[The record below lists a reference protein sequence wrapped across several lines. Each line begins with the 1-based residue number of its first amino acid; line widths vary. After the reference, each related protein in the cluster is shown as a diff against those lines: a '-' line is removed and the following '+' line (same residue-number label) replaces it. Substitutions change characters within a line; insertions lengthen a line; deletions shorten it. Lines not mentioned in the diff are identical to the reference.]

1 MTDGFVRG
9 ELNLRNRFNEK
20 PRLGQGF
27 TVLLLSFFCL
37 MGFGIGDISYT
48 MLLQSELGG
57 RQSEEISLS
66 RELCS
71 FLCGIDP
78 FDPAGVLQKGLPY
91 SITAGRNAATSSSYP
106 IEELPAESPLHL
118 EKPALEEELAKK
130 PVEVAIYH
138 THNAETY
145 IPLDKKSKVQGK
157 NGGITLVGEEII
169 KTLAENGVRGVQDL
183 TIHDHPNFP
192 RSYIESKKTASRL
205 LNEHP
210 ELKVLIDL
218 HRDAG
223 IPKKQTTTVNGQE
236 SALIMFVIGNGQG
249 IPNPHWRENLAFA
262 RKVANRLEEKYPGIV
277 KAVRIKNGCYNQN
290 LSPKAILVE
299 IGSDKN
305 TLEEALLAGR
315 CLGEVLAEIIQE

>member
-1 MTDGFVRG
+1 
-9 ELNLRNRFNEK
+9 LRYHFIKRPK
-20 PRLGQGF
+20 LGQGF

-57 RQSEEISLS
+57 GQREEVSLS
-66 RELCS
+66 RELCR

-91 SITAGRNAATSSSYP
+91 SITGGRNAVISSSYP
-106 IEELPAESPLHL
+106 TEELPIESSRLLQDPSL
-118 EKPALEEELAKK
+118 ELAKK

-169 KTLAENGVRGVQDL
+169 KTLAENGVWGVQDL

-192 RSYIESKKTASRL
+192 RSYLESKKTASRL
-205 LNEHP
+205 LNEYP

-223 IPKKQTTTVNGQE
+223 IPRKQTTTVDGQE
-236 SALIMFVIGNGQG
+236 SAMIMFVVGNGQG
-249 IPNPHWRENLAFA
+249 IPNPHWQENLTLA
-262 RKVANRLEEKYPGIV
+262 RKIANRLEEKYPGIV

-305 TLEEALLAGR
+305 TLEEALVAGR

>member
-1 MTDGFVRG
+1 M
-9 ELNLRNRFNEK
+9 RNHFKEK
-20 PRLGQGF
+20 PKLGQGF

-37 MGFGIGDISYT
+37 MGFGIGDLSYT

-57 RQSEEISLS
+57 RQSEEVSLS
-66 RELCS
+66 RELCR

-78 FDPAGVLQKGLPY
+78 FDPADVLQKGLPY
-91 SITAGRNAATSSSYP
+91 SITGGRNNDVSSSYP
-106 IEELPAESPLHL
+106 NEELPAESSRLLQEPSL
-118 EKPALEEELAKK
+118 EELAKK

-145 IPLDKKSKVQGK
+145 IPLDNQSKVQGK

-169 KTLAENGVRGVQDL
+169 KTLATNGVRGVQDL

-205 LNEHP
+205 LNEYP

-249 IPNPHWRENLAFA
+249 IPNPHWQENLAFA

-277 KAVRIKNGCYNQN
+277 KGVRIKNGCYNQN

-305 TLEEALLAGR
+305 TLEEAMVAGR